1 MIKGFVP
8 WVESYSGGLRLC
20 VRYRDV
26 LTGKVKKISTR
37 LEKDTKK
44 ARREAEK
51 VLEQKINASEKK
63 TDYDALTLS
72 ELVDLYIEDMRNDK
86 SIADSTVNRNTVCCR
101 SILKILGEDVLV
113 CRIAS
118 LDILGLLTKTGETAE
133 RKNNRLERFKVL
145 IRWAYRHNYIQDV
158 NFLMKLKPFPCP
170 PHKERIKDK
179 FMDATELKRV
189 LDAMNGEHH
198 ILFTKFLV
206 LSGCRTG
213 EAVALKKSDIDVS
226 ARTIVINKT
235 YNSNQKCVNVA
246 KTQAS
251 MRTIHIQPQL
261 LELLKQ
267 IEVYYKRME
276 LRTGSRS
283 DLLFHAEDGG
293 YFSYYA
299 YRKQLAKASEQV
311 LGRKLTPHALRHSH
325 ASLLFEQSFT
335 VDEVQHRLGH
345 SKSQVTRDIYIHVT
359 RELQEKENRK
369 LDGFRIG

>member
-170 PHKERIKDK
+170 PHKDTIHDK
-179 FMDATELKRV
+179 FMDSHELKRV
-189 LDAMNGEHH
+189 LNLQSSLFFPGAGRVKRWHLRSQ
-198 ILFTKFLV
+198 ILM
-206 LSGCRTG
+206 C
-213 EAVALKKSDIDVS
+213 
-226 ARTIVINKT
+226 
-235 YNSNQKCVNVA
+235 
-246 KTQAS
+246 
-251 MRTIHIQPQL
+251 
-261 LELLKQ
+261 
-267 IEVYYKRME
+267 
-276 LRTGSRS
+276 
-283 DLLFHAEDGG
+283 
-293 YFSYYA
+293 
-299 YRKQLAKASEQV
+299 
-311 LGRKLTPHALRHSH
+311 
-325 ASLLFEQSFT
+325 
-335 VDEVQHRLGH
+335 QHVP
-345 SKSQVTRDIYIHVT
+345 S
-359 RELQEKENRK
+359 
-369 LDGFRIG
+369 